1 MSSAAQQLADIARS
15 GRLSLFLGAGVSM
28 GAGLP
33 NWFDLLQIIEDDFT
47 ASGAPSE
54 RQLGKQSEDPLT
66 GDWDALK
73 MADELAKQANAGP
86 DRSGLRQSLK
96 QRIAAKVGAAQHP
109 SLLMVLLAS
118 LPSPSVVTLN
128 YDCLIERAFADKNVA
143 GVERERESLSVIP
156 NNPVRGAPRWLLK
169 MHGCASRPDD
179 IIITSDDFD
188 DFEDSRMKALA
199 GLVQANL
206 LTSHM
211 LFVGFGLE
219 DPNYQRILGEVRQ
232 ALDPAPAAGPP
243 RQAGDG

>member
-33 NWFDLLQIIEDDFT
+33 GWIGLLQNIEDDFT
-47 ASGAPSE
+47 ATGARSE
-54 RQLGKQSEDPLT
+54 LGTRSEDPLLP
-66 GDWDALK
+66 GVWDTLK
-73 MADELAKQANAGP
+73 MADDLADQAKKGP
-86 DRSGLRQSLK
+86 DRSGLHQSLK
-96 QRIAAKVGAAQHP
+96 ERIAAKVGAAQHP